1 MTIELRL
8 KKMEEKFTSQ
18 IDELRKLIVGRNLV
32 GNWVKQ
38 PMACAMINVKPRQL
52 RSIRIHVDKEGNKV
66 GCIKWRKGKGRTVEY
81 FKPDLEKYLNQIT
94 IG

>member
-1 MTIELRL
+1 MRL
-8 KKMEEKFTSQ
+8 KRMEEKFTNQ

-38 PMACAMINVKPRQL
+38 PMACAMLNVQARQL
-52 RSIRIHVDKEGNKV
+52 RRLRIHTDKNGVRV
-66 GCIKWRKGKGRTVEY
+66 GSIKWRKGKGKTVEY
-81 FKPDLEKYLNQIT
+81 FKPDLEKHLNQIT